1 VTYTVPPKPAE
12 PKPRY
17 VRVTDPAEIEAIQRA
32 GLRDPIG
39 RPEFEKHR
47 EGPYEVQ
54 TIIWYAEAHSL
65 AQFRGQPVEF
75 TV

>member
-1 VTYTVPPKPAE
+1 MTYQVPPKPAD

-17 VRVTDPAEIEAIQRA
+17 VRVTDQAEIEAIKRA

-39 RPEFEKHR
+39 
-47 EGPYEVQ
+47 GPHWIDGSAQPVE
-54 TIIWYAEAHSL
+54 WYAEAHSL

-75 TV
+75 VV

>member
-1 VTYTVPPKPAE
+1 MTYTVPDKPAE

-17 VRVTDPAEIEAIQRA
+17 VRVTDPAEIEAIKRA

-39 RPEFEKHR
+39 GPHWEKSAD
-47 EGPYEVQ
+47 GSTQ
-54 TIIWYAEAHSL
+54 FIAWYAEVHSL

-75 TV
+75 NV